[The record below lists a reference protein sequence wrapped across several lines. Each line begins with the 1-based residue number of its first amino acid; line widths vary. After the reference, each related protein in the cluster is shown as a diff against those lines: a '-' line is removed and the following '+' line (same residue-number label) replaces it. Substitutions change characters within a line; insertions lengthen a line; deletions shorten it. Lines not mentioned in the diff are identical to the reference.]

1 MFQGDVQTLRSRV
14 QQYEKHIKKLKQFV
28 DKEDTDA
35 LVKELEEEKNLPD
48 LSLIAQEIEQV
59 TKQVSDARRVKLW
72 LTHSLKYSI
81 KIIYL

>member
-59 TKQVSDARRVKLW
+59 TKQVSDARRVKL
-72 LTHSLKYSI
+72 
-81 KIIYL
+81 

>member
-59 TKQVSDARRVKLW
+59 TKQVSDARRVEL
-72 LTHSLKYSI
+72 
-81 KIIYL
+81 

>member
-72 LTHSLKYSI
+72 FTNSLKYSI
-81 KIIYL
+81 QIIYL